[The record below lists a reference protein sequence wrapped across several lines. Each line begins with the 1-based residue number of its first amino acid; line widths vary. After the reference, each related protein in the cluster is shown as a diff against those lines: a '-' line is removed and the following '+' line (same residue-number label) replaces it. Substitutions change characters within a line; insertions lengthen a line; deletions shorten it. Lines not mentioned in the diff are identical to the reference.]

1 VASPVHAN
9 GVVYLMSGY
18 GGSALYAIRLAQ
30 ASGDITNVPDAIVWK
45 HDRDTPWVPSPLLYG
60 DELYFLK
67 INSGILSVF
76 KASTGEKLYGEQRLD
91 GVPGVYASPVGA
103 AGRVYIAGREG
114 AVAVIQR
121 GPQFKLLALNQ
132 LDDGF
137 DASPV
142 VVGNEIYL
150 RGIKHLYRISK
161 D

>member
-1 VASPVHAN
+1 
-9 GVVYLMSGY
+9 
-18 GGSALYAIRLAQ
+18 
-30 ASGDITNVPDAIVWK
+30 
-45 HDRDTPWVPSPLLYG
+45 VPSPLLYG

-67 INSGILSVF
+67 SNTGILSAF
-76 KASTGEKLYGEQRLD
+76 NARTGEKLYGEQRLE
-91 GVPGVYASPVGA
+91 GVPNVYASPVGA

-150 RGIKHLYRISK
+150 RGTKHLYRVSK